1 MGSCSQVE
9 GEGSP
14 FGKDYLYEMQESVTI
29 QTPWVSRQ
37 LLESVLLILKSRL
50 LNPAEEAGASFS
62 YVCYSPVADLA
73 LSRPSPLL
81 LSSQLFFTENDFN
94 FFLQKCKE
102 CLFGRSSLLLQ
113 FFYWSWFHCV
123 KNDAYNAIFWYWK
136 TPLLWILSSI
146 EHLVYFEIA

>member
-9 GEGSP
+9 GKGSP
-14 FGKDYLYEMQESVTI
+14 FGKDYLYEMQESLTI
-29 QTPWVSRQ
+29 QTPWVSPQ

-81 LSSQLFFTENDFN
+81 LSSQLFSLKIISIFSSKMQRIPFWKKFT
-94 FFLQKCKE
+94 LT
-102 CLFGRSSLLLQ
+102 SVLLLILI
-113 FFYWSWFHCV
+113 STCNV
-123 KNDAYNAIFWYWK
+123 YNAIFWYWK

>member
-1 MGSCSQVE
+1 MGSCSQIE

-29 QTPWVSRQ
+29 QMPWVSPQ

-50 LNPAEEAGASFS
+50 LNPAEEEGAPFS

-81 LSSQLFFTENDFN
+81 LSSQLFSLKMISIFFFKNAKNAFFHWKWFQFFSSKMQRMPFCKKFT
-94 FFLQKCKE
+94 LT
-102 CLFGRSSLLLQ
+102 SVLLL
-113 FFYWSWFHCV
+113 
-123 KNDAYNAIFWYWK
+123 
-136 TPLLWILSSI
+136 ILISLRNKLCI
-146 EHLVYFEIA
+146 

>member
-1 MGSCSQVE
+1 MGSCSQIE

-29 QTPWVSRQ
+29 QMPWVSPQ

-81 LSSQLFFTENDFN
+81 LSAQFFSLKMISIFFFKNAKN
-94 FFLQKCKE
+94 AFLQE
-102 CLFGRSSLLLQ
+102 VHSYFSSSTDLD
-113 FFYWSWFHCV
+113 F
-123 KNDAYNAIFWYWK
+123 
-136 TPLLWILSSI
+136 
-146 EHLVYFEIA
+146 IA